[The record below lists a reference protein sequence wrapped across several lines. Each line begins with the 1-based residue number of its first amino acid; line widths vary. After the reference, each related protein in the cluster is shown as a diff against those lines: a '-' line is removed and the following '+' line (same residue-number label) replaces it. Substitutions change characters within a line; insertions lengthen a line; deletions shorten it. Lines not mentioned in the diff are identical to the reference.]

1 MRSKSKPSLADY
13 LRFRAF
19 IAPVVAALIWSL
31 GVVVI
36 TIFTWATVYPVFG
49 TVISI
54 VVFIASNTLWRLV
67 VEFWV
72 VLFSIHAAIKEGSG
86 HNKQE
91 ETVEP
96 PSPIGPKSRPDPAR
110 VITWVALGL
119 IALVAIRAGIDVLS
133 ILLYAPA

>member
-19 IAPVVAALIWSL
+19 IAPVVATLIWSL
-31 GVVVI
+31 GVVAI

-49 TVISI
+49 TVSSI

-72 VLFSIHAAIKEGSG
+72 VLFSIHAAIKGGSG
-86 HNKQE
+86 HNEQE

-96 PSPIGPKSRPDPAR
+96 PSPRGVGSTDAAR

-133 ILLYAPA
+133 ILLYDPA